1 MAVTVAV
8 GMAERDAAEIARI
21 LSDYESEGAKPVAV
35 AAKHNLSERT
45 LYRIVAKARKS
56 GVGSSTRRGT
66 SPEIPSRTPPR
77 VRARANKDVPELVA
91 PEAPQGA
98 KSSGRE
104 AGIARITELMVRGQ
118 WATGCIEELAVEFGA
133 SVHTIRSWAHDASVA
148 LRASV
153 DPHKVTA
160 YWLESVDF
168 LATEAYQARAKADTR
183 TAILA
188 MSRLGQ
194 LCGSM
199 IRGAA
204 EHTKTTPATT
214 NEREAHQRLVELG
227 WKPPE
232 SVAGLPMPDCDD
244 PTGLFGA
251 VDQGAAPEG
260 QANERA
266 KDPSDSSASDSTGT

>member
-1 MAVTVAV
+1 MA
-8 GMAERDAAEIARI
+8 
-21 LSDYESEGAKPVAV
+21 
-35 AAKHNLSERT
+35 
-45 LYRIVAKARKS
+45 
-56 GVGSSTRRGT
+56 
-66 SPEIPSRTPPR
+66 
-77 VRARANKDVPELVA
+77 
-91 PEAPQGA
+91 
-98 KSSGRE
+98 
-104 AGIARITELMVRGQ
+104 RGQ
-118 WATGCIEELAVEFGA
+118 WATGYVEELASEFGA

-204 EHTKTTPATT
+204 EHTKSTNVTT
-214 NEREAHQRLVELG
+214 NEREAHQRLVDLG

-251 VDQGAAPEG
+251 VDQGTTPEG
-260 QANERA
+260 RANERA
-266 KDPSDSSASDSTGT
+266 KDQSESSASDPTGT